1 MSLDTRS
8 WAAAVPGLV
17 RSDLRAPGISRERS
31 QDHFRYR
38 DLSGAEITQAS
49 ELQRIAALA
58 IPPAWTNVW
67 ISPEPLGHVQAT
79 GVDSRGRTQYR
90 YHQLW
95 REQRDAQKFAHMLR
109 FAGLL
114 PGLRTATL
122 QDLQRRALDRERVAA
137 SAVRLIDLGLFRI
150 GGEKYAEL
158 DHHYGATTLQ
168 KRHVKVTRDA
178 MMFDYIGKE
187 GKQRAITV
195 ADDMVLPTVRALARS
210 QNGLDALFSYQSAG
224 TWHTLHSHDVSNYI
238 ASRQALILRRRSSGP
253 GMRPSSWRWRWQ
265 TLAGLPQGHD
275 AKG

>member
-1 MSLDTRS
+1 MTLDTRS

-238 ASRQALILRRRSSGP
+238 AGQALILRRRSSGP